1 MPDKYLM
8 NNSGVLTE
16 QAGTDASSGSGDAG
30 KLVALASTGRLDDS
44 LLPTG
49 VGAETA
55 TVSASEA
62 LGAGDFVNIW
72 SSAGAFKARRAD
84 GSTTGKEA
92 HGFVLAAVLSGSNAT
107 VYLAGINNSV
117 TGATPGVQYLSD
129 VVAGGFVSSAP
140 AGTGKTVQ
148 RLGVAVSATEIAFE
162 PAEPIV
168 LA

>member
-1 MPDKYLM
+1 MADKYIF

-16 QAGTDASSGSGDAG
+16 KAGLVTSAGAGDAG
-30 KLVALASTGRLDDS
+30 KIPALDSGGKLDNS

-55 TVSASEA
+55 VVSASEA
-62 LGAGDFVNIW
+62 LSAGDFVNIW

-84 GSTTGKEA
+84 GSTSAKEA
-92 HGFVLAAVLSGSNAT
+92 HGFVLAAVLSGANAT
-107 VYLAGINNSV
+107 VYLAGLNNAV

-129 VVAGGFVSSAP
+129 SVAGGFASSAP

-148 RLGVAVSATEIAFE
+148 RLGIATSATVIAFE
-162 PAEPIV
+162 PTEPIV

>member
-1 MPDKYLM
+1 MADKYIF

-16 QAGTDASSGSGDAG
+16 KAGLVTSAGAGDAG
-30 KLVALASTGRLDDS
+30 KIPALDSGGKLDTS

-55 TVSASEA
+55 VVSASEA
-62 LGAGDFVNIW
+62 LSAGDFVNIW
-72 SSAGAFKARRAD
+72 SSSGAFKARRAD

-92 HGFVLAAVLSGSNAT
+92 HGFVLSAVLSGANAT
-107 VYLAGINNSV
+107 VYLAGIDNAV

-129 VVAGGFVSSAP
+129 SVAGGFSSSAP

-148 RLGVAVSATEIAFE
+148 RLGVAVSATAIAFE
-162 PAEPIV
+162 PTEPIV